1 MPPPP
6 PPSSATASAAA
17 PAPGPLTG
25 PLESSLAG
33 SLDGRVA
40 VVTGAS
46 SGIGAATARALVD
59 AGCRVALLGRRG
71 DRMAAVASSTSD
83 PARTLVVATDVSDGL
98 DLADALDALH
108 DRFGPADLVV
118 AGAGVL
124 TGAPFEDGVPA
135 EWIEMIDVNLG
146 GILRTAQTFARDLLA
161 TAEEGR
167 AADLFLI
174 GALAGQVRFPGYAVY
189 SAVEAAVA
197 QLART
202 LRAEYG
208 RRGVR
213 VHVVAPGLT
222 DTDFGS
228 DITHDGTARGW
239 AEHREVIV
247 PMDPADVAATVLFGA
262 GLPAQVNLAE
272 LLVLPTRQDQFLPG
286 RRAER
291 LR

>member
-1 MPPPP
+1 MSSSPPP
-6 PPSSATASAAA
+6 ARE
-17 PAPGPLTG
+17 PARG
-25 PLESSLAG
+25 A
-33 SLDGRVA
+33 LDGRVA

-46 SGIGAATARALVD
+46 SGIGAATARLLVA
-59 AGCRVALLGRRG
+59 AGCRVALLGRRA
-71 DRMAAVASSTSD
+71 DRMTAVAESTAD

-161 TAEEGR
+161 TAEDGR
-167 AADLFLI
+167 PADLFLI
-174 GALAGQVRFPGYAVY
+174 GALAGQVRLPGYAVY

-222 DTDFGS
+222 DTDLGA
-228 DITHDGTARGW
+228 DISHDGTARGW

-247 PMDPADVAATVLFGA
+247 PMDPDDVARTVLFGA
-262 GLPAQVNLAE
+262 GLPPRVNLAE
-272 LLVLPTRQDQFLPG
+272 LLVLPTRQDVYLPT
-286 RRAER
+286 RRAEGVR
-291 LR
+291 

>member
-1 MPPPP
+1 M
-6 PPSSATASAAA
+6 SSSPVPARWV
-17 PAPGPLTG
+17 APG
-25 PLESSLAG
+25 A
-33 SLDGRVA
+33 LDGRVA

-46 SGIGAATARALVD
+46 SGIGAATARSLVA
-59 AGCRVALLGRRG
+59 AGCRVVLLGRRA
-71 DRMAAVASSTSD
+71 DRMTAVAESTAD
-83 PARTLVVATDVSDGL
+83 PSRTLVVATDVSDGL

-161 TAEEGR
+161 TAEDGR
-167 AADLFLI
+167 PADLFLI

-222 DTDFGS
+222 DTDLGAEIS
-228 DITHDGTARGW
+228 HDGTARGW

-247 PMDPADVAATVLFGA
+247 PMDPDDVARTVLFGA
-262 GLPAQVNLAE
+262 GLPPRVNLAE
-272 LLVLPTRQDQFLPG
+272 LLVLPTRQDVYLPT
-286 RRAER
+286 RRAEGVR
-291 LR
+291 